1 MNKSCLCALAIAAV
15 LLQAGCDDDDTDVVI
30 DGSGQEASLDCGAV
44 AEVATQTDARL
55 EASRVAAAGDTP
67 AYCEV
72 SGRINERTGTG
83 PGGSAA
89 NYYTGFLLRMPDN
102 WNQRF
107 YFQGGGGTDGNQVL
121 DEVQGAR
128 AAGEQS
134 ALERGFAIV
143 ATNGGHPG
151 NDVGFGFDEQARID
165 YGYNA
170 IAQVAPTAK
179 TLVAEYYGQEPA
191 YSYFVGCSNG
201 GRQAM
206 QAAQRYSDDF
216 DGIVAGDPGWN
227 LTQAAI
233 DEAWNT
239 QQFAAI
245 AERDSDTDAPQLW
258 TAFPPEDGD
267 LDALSEAI
275 LDYCDAADGISDGM
289 INRPEACTGFDVA
302 EVEALSEGQQQ
313 ALQAFQAGPPNDVY
327 SSFPWDPGMRG
338 TGWRRWTIGSPGFN
352 GINAAMGAS
361 SLAAVFTTPPT
372 DPADPLTYALNFDFE
387 TDPATTAAASEII
400 DADSTNLEAF
410 DRAGDKLIIYQGMA
424 DPVFSANAII
434 GYYDRLLDERG
445 GFETVGG
452 YARLFRVP
460 GMNHCTGGPA
470 TDQFDMLS
478 AIQQWVENDQPPA
491 RIRASVDPDNPEI
504 PDDWAGRSRPLCP
517 YPQYAAYEGN
527 GDINEA
533 DHFVCQMPD

>member
-1 MNKSCLCALAIAAV
+1 MKKSCLYALVIGVV
-15 LLQAGCDDDDTDVVI
+15 LLQAGCNDDDVDVAIGDSVQNW
-30 DGSGQEASLDCGAV
+30 SRDCGAM
-44 AEVATQTDARL
+44 ADVATQTEAQL
-55 EASRVAAAGDTP
+55 ETSRVAAEGDTP
-67 AYCEV
+67 AYCQV

-83 PGGSAA
+83 PGGRAED
-89 NYYTGFLLRMPDN
+89 YYTGFVLRMPDN

-128 AAGEQS
+128 AAGEES
-134 ALERGFAIV
+134 ALARGFAIV
-143 ATNGGHPG
+143 ATNGGHPQ
-151 NDVGFGFDEQARID
+151 NDVSFGFDKQARID

-170 IAQVAPTAK
+170 IEQVAPTAK
-179 TLVAEYYGQEPA
+179 ALIAEYYGQEPA

-206 QAAQRYSDDF
+206 QAAQRYPDYF
-216 DGIVAGDPGWN
+216 NGIVAGDPGWN

-233 DEAWNT
+233 GETWNT
-239 QQFAAI
+239 QQFAQI
-245 AERDSDTDAPQLW
+245 AKRDPETDMPQLW
-258 TAFPPEDGD
+258 TAFPPEQGD
-267 LDALSEAI
+267 LEALSDAI

-289 INRPEACTGFDVA
+289 INRPEACTGFDVSQ
-302 EVEALSEGQQQ
+302 VDALSEGQQQ
-313 ALQAFQAGPPNDVY
+313 ALQAFHEGPPNDVY

-338 TGWRRWTIGSPGFN
+338 QGWRRWTIGSPGFN

-372 DPADPLTYALNFDFE
+372 DPSDPLTYALNFDFD
-387 TDPATTAAASEII
+387 TDPSATASASEII
-400 DADSTNLEAF
+400 DADSTHLQAF
-410 DRAGDKLIIYQGMA
+410 SRAGHKLIIYQGMA

-434 GYYDRLLDERG
+434 GYYDRLLDARG
-445 GFETVGG
+445 GFEKVGR

-460 GMNHCTGGPA
+460 GMNHCAGGPA

-478 AIQQWVENDQPPA
+478 AIQQWVENDQPPE

-504 PDDWAGRSRPLCP
+504 PSAWEGRSRPLCP
-517 YPQYAAYEGN
+517 YPQFAAYQGS
-527 GDINEA
+527 GDRNA
-533 DHFVCQMPD
+533 AVNFVCETPD